1 MGAPGPVPSGAVAGM
16 CGIQLQR
23 ASIHVLLITIHG
35 CDAVGVL
42 CGHVPDPPQ
51 VPALRVKW
59 DPRDPPGAV
68 VSPDTSGS
76 DGTPGDVTPPA
87 VASTKPLSDSQREL
101 LACMFAAVKAL
112 FVAGALPLLP
122 RCVELVE
129 CVRRGRTLHT
139 TTIRNE
145 HAYYCCVAQLLKL
158 LQDGTP
164 TVTADGGTNDSG
176 DASSPTRR
184 LPGLGRAL
192 TLPSPTAG
200 GGGATAG
207 AGAGGAKQHSLAPS
221 WHRGVVCGEQRLLVP
236 ALVTGLKAWHIRS
249 SSTFYPKR
257 NYEAV
262 RSAPYREARR
272 WPCCS
277 VKSTGERAYVLPWSG
292 VGTRIWRRAFVWW

>member
-1 MGAPGPVPSGAVAGM
+1 MHALRSSWLTACAYRTAEALVGQPTRAPGLHARS
-16 CGIQLQR
+16 
-23 ASIHVLLITIHG
+23 
-35 CDAVGVL
+35 
-42 CGHVPDPPQ
+42 
-51 VPALRVKW
+51 
-59 DPRDPPGAV
+59 
-68 VSPDTSGS
+68 
-76 DGTPGDVTPPA
+76 
-87 VASTKPLSDSQREL
+87 
-101 LACMFAAVKAL
+101 L

-139 TTIRNE
+139 ATIRNE
-145 HAYYCCVAQLLKL
+145 HAYYCCVAQLLEL

-207 AGAGGAKQHSLAPS
+207 AGAGSGEQGPRPLYVFGDSHSLAPS
-221 WHRGVVCGEQRLLVP
+221 WHRVVVCGEQRLLVP
-236 ALVTGLKAWHIRS
+236 ALVTGLKAWHIRP